1 MIAYKNAI
9 SRQPTNGVTGLLKIN
24 KVKRWAERKLT
35 VKKGYCP
42 WRHCRI

>member
-24 KVKRWAERKLT
+24 KVKRWAERRNSPAP
-35 VKKGYCP
+35 GSSP
-42 WRHCRI
+42 